1 MMELLQNLIDGLGR
15 GSLHA
20 LLALGIAVIFGV
32 MSPSWEPLARRRDR
46 TAPRDAGRP

>member
-1 MMELLQNLIDGLGR
+1 MIELLQNLIDGLGG
-15 GSLHA
+15 GSIHA
-20 LLALGIAVIFGV
+20 LLALGMAVIFGV